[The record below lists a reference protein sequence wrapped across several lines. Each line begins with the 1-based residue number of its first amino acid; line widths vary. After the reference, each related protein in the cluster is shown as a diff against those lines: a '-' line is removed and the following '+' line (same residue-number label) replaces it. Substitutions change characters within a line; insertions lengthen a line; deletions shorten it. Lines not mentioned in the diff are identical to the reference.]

1 MSKSRFVSAL
11 DRNYG
16 ENGAVELDSTSN
28 DNVDLFFKLVRNLPE
43 NSLNS
48 LMNKVLKSG
57 SREDIID
64 LFVLAFQT
72 RHCRGGK
79 GEKKL
84 FYDMILI
91 LYNAYP
97 ALVCKLI
104 EHIPFYGYY
113 KDYLLLCELI
123 VDDSKYD
130 YLFNTIISAYAEQL
144 KTDPFSVKFAPR
156 YNKHFAKNNNTRIFR
171 ALVDKL
177 FPKTHNS
184 FEKYRK
190 MISEG
195 NKKINTTEILMC
207 DKRYSEIDFSHVS
220 SVCLNKFRK
229 AFLNESV
236 KKPLS
241 YHEQGTGNRYPDDE
255 DRVLCRQ
262 HLLEKTMSN
271 NIHGKQVMPH
281 ILVEQIINKRLSESE
296 ETLFNSQ
303 WEKIKED
310 VLNQINSTDNK
321 KMDLGKLVP
330 LSDVSDSM
338 SGIPMYV
345 SIALGLLISEIN
357 HEAFRDRVLTFNTI
371 PKWHNLSKCKTFC
384 EKVNSLKKS
393 PWGGSTDFMKAIENI
408 LEIAITNKLSNDEIP
423 DLIVFSDMQFNEA
436 DSKFLTHYEIIKGK
450 FNNAGYTNI
459 PKIIF
464 WNLRGDTTGFPV
476 DSKCEN
482 VQLLSGFS
490 PSLFKL
496 ILSGEQG
503 ETCTPEQLF
512 KNAVNDE
519 AYNKIREI
527 VEKHIVNLEYYKI

>member
-28 DNVDLFFKLVRNLPE
+28 DNIDLFFKLVRNLPE

-48 LMNKVLKSG
+48 LMNKILKSG

-72 RHCRGGK
+72 RNCRGGK

-91 LYNAYP
+91 LYNTYP
-97 ALVCKLI
+97 EVVCNLI

-123 VDDSKYD
+123 VDDSRYD
-130 YLFNTIISAYAEQL
+130 LLFDTIISAYAEQL
-144 KTDPFSVKFAPR
+144 KTDKFSVKFAPR

-171 ALVDKL
+171 ALVNKL

-190 MISEG
+190 MVSEG

-229 AFLNESV
+229 AFLNESI
-236 KKPLS
+236 KEPLS
-241 YHEQGTGNRYPDDE
+241 YYEQETGNRYPDDN

-262 HLLEKTMSN
+262 HLLAKTQSN
-271 NIHGKQVMPH
+271 DIHGKQVMPH

-310 VLNQINSTDNK
+310 VLNQINSTNSKTDK

-338 SGIPMYV
+338 NGIPMYV

-357 HEAFRDRVLTFNTI
+357 HKAFRDRVLTFNTI
-371 PKWHNLSKCKTFC
+371 PKWHNLSKCKTLC

-408 LEIAITNKLSNDEIP
+408 LEIAIANKLSNDEIP

-436 DSKFLTHYEIIKGK
+436 DSKFLTHYEIIKKK
-450 FNNAGYTNI
+450 FNNVGYTTI

-496 ILSGEQG
+496 ILTGEQG
-503 ETCTPEQLF
+503 ATCTPEQVF

-527 VEKHIVNLEYYKI
+527 VEKYIV

>member
-16 ENGAVELDSTSN
+16 ENGAVELESTSSA
-28 DNVDLFFKLVRNLPE
+28 NVDLFFKLVRDLHE
-43 NSLNS
+43 NRLKVM
-48 LMNKVLKSG
+48 MNNILTSG
-57 SREDIID
+57 NKEDIID
-64 LFVLAFQT
+64 LFVLTFQT

-84 FYDMILI
+84 FYNMILN
-91 LYNAYP
+91 LYNKYP
-97 ALVCKLI
+97 ELVCELI
-104 EHIPFYGYY
+104 EHVPFYGYY

-123 VDDSKYD
+123 VNNPKYD
-130 YLFNTIISAYAEQL
+130 LLFDKIISVYAEQL

-156 YNKHFAKNNNTRIFR
+156 YNKHFAKNNNNRIFKT
-171 ALVDKL
+171 LVNKL

-184 FEKYRK
+184 YEKYRK

-229 AFLNESV
+229 AFLNESI
-236 KKPLS
+236 KGELS
-241 YHEQGTGNRYPDDE
+241 YNEVETGNRYPDDN

-262 HLLEKTMSN
+262 HLLEKTQSKD
-271 NIHGKQVMPH
+271 IHGKQVMPH
-281 ILVEQIINKRLSESE
+281 ILVEQIINKRLSGSE

-310 VLNQINSTDNK
+310 VLNQINSNNNSTNNSNK
-321 KMDLGKLVP
+321 KIDLGKLVP

-338 SGIPMYV
+338 SGIPMHV

-357 HEAFRDRVLTFNTI
+357 NEAFRNRVLTFNTL
-371 PKWHNLSKCKTFC
+371 PKWHNLSSCNTFC
-384 EKVNSLKKS
+384 DKVKSLKKS
-393 PWGGSTDFMKAIENI
+393 PWGGSTNFMFAIELI
-408 LEIAITNKLSNDEIP
+408 LETAIANKLSNDEIP
-423 DLIVFSDMQFNEA
+423 DLIVFSDMQFNQA
-436 DSKFLTHYEIIKGK
+436 DSKFLTHYEIINKR
-450 FNNAGYTNI
+450 FNNAGYTKI

-464 WNLRGDTTGFPV
+464 WNLRGETNGFPV

-496 ILSGEQG
+496 ILTGEKA
-503 ETCTPEQLF
+503 EECTPEQVF

-527 VEKHIVNLEYYKI
+527 VEKYIV

>member
-1 MSKSRFVSAL
+1 MSKSRFVTAL

-16 ENGAVELDSTSN
+16 ENGAVELESTSN
-28 DNVDLFFKLVRNLPE
+28 DNIDLFFKLVRNLPQYSLE
-43 NSLNS
+43 TLMVKVLNS
-48 LMNKVLKSG
+48 EN
-57 SREDIID
+57 REDIID

-84 FYDMILI
+84 FYDMLLI
-91 LYNAYP
+91 LYNTYP
-97 ALVCKLI
+97 ELVCDLVK
-104 EHIPFYGYY
+104 HIPHYGYY

-123 VDDSKYD
+123 VHDPRYD
-130 YLFNTIISAYAEQL
+130 LLFDTIISVYAEQL

-156 YNKHFAKNNNTRIFR
+156 YNKHFAKNNNNRIFR
-171 ALVDKL
+171 ALVNKL
-177 FPKTHNS
+177 FPRTQNS

-195 NKKINTTEILMC
+195 NRKINTTEILMC

-229 AFLNESV
+229 AFLNELV
-236 KKPLS
+236 KEP
-241 YHEQGTGNRYPDDE
+241 YHDYVANTGNRYPDDL

-262 HLLEKTMSN
+262 HLLEKTMSQD
-271 NIHGKQVMPH
+271 IHGKQVMPH
-281 ILVEQIINKRLSESE
+281 ILVEQVISKSLSDSE
-296 ETLFNSQ
+296 ENLFNVQ

-310 VLNQINSTDNK
+310 VLNQINSIDNK
-321 KMDLGKLVP
+321 KMDLGKLVA

-338 SGIPMYV
+338 SGIPMHV

-357 HEAFRDRVLTFNTI
+357 HEAFRNRILTFNTV
-371 PKWHNLSKCKTFC
+371 PKWHNLSSCKTFC
-384 EKVNSLKKS
+384 EKVNSLKNS

-408 LEIAITNKLSNDEIP
+408 LEIAVLNKLSNDEIP

-436 DSKFLTHYEIIKGK
+436 DSKFLTHYEIIKKK
-450 FNNAGYTNI
+450 FNKVGYSTI

-464 WNLRGDTTGFPV
+464 WNLRGDTSGFPV

-496 ILSGEQG
+496 ILTGQQS
-503 ETCTPEQLF
+503 TNCTPEQIF

-519 AYNKIREI
+519 AYNTIREI
-527 VEKHIVNLEYYKI
+527 VEKYI

>member
-1 MSKSRFVSAL
+1 MSKSRFVSTL

-16 ENGAVELDSTSN
+16 ENGAVELESTSN
-28 DNVDLFFKLVRNLPE
+28 ANIDLFFKLVRDLPTHTLE
-43 NSLNS
+43 S
-48 LMNKVLKSG
+48 LMGRVLTCGNK
-57 SREDIID
+57 EDIID

-84 FYDMILI
+84 FYNMILN
-91 LYNAYP
+91 LYDKYP
-97 ALVCKLI
+97 EVICDLI
-104 EHIPFYGYY
+104 EHVPFYGYY

-123 VDDSKYD
+123 VDNPKYD
-130 YLFNTIISAYAEQL
+130 LLFDRIISVYAEQL
-144 KTDPFSVKFAPR
+144 KTDPYSVKFAPR
-156 YNKHFAKNNNTRIFR
+156 YNKHFAKNNNNRIFR
-171 ALVDKL
+171 TLVNKL

-190 MISEG
+190 MVSEG

-229 AFLNESV
+229 AFLNESI
-236 KKPLS
+236 KEPLL
-241 YHEQGTGNRYPDDE
+241 HNDIATGNRYPDDD

-262 HLLEKTMSN
+262 HLLEKTQSKD
-271 NIHGKQVMPH
+271 IHGKQVMPH
-281 ILVEQIINKRLSESE
+281 ILVEQIINRLLTWSE
-296 ETLFNSQ
+296 EKLFNIQ

-310 VLNQINSTDNK
+310 VLNQINSNNNSNK
-321 KMDLGKLVP
+321 KMNLGKLVP

-338 SGIPMYV
+338 NGIPMQV

-357 HEAFRDRVLTFNTI
+357 HEAFRNRVLTFNTV
-371 PKWHNLSKCKTFC
+371 PKWHNLSSCKTFC
-384 EKVNSLKKS
+384 EKVISLKSS
-393 PWGGSTDFMKAIENI
+393 PWGGSTNFMKAIENI
-408 LEIAITNKLSNDEIP
+408 LEVAVLNKLSNDEIP

-436 DSKFLTHYEIIKGK
+436 DSKFLTHYEIIKKK
-450 FNNAGYTNI
+450 FNNAGYTTI

-464 WNLRGDTTGFPV
+464 WNLRGNTNGFPV

-496 ILSGEQG
+496 ILTGEQG
-503 ETCTPEQLF
+503 VTCTPEQVF

-527 VEKHIVNLEYYKI
+527 VEKYIV